1 MDKGTLNAA
10 FSCLEG
16 IYTNQNVGKHVSALL
31 QASRNSASHFLP
43 PYPLFPPLA
52 PPGAMP
58 APEDCAKKAHPPQ
71 QQQQQQQHQHQHQQ
85 HARVPTSGTSAKSE
99 RKSKRDLGTLSNDGW
114 VQGQEKFSWDGS
126 PVAAYNPATK
136 MFRCVACNTLGFLS
150 RIAEHYLGTHVNAKA
165 SIQSI
170 PSFSEFNQV
179 FQCPECPYS
188 SAWSRCV
195 RLHLG
200 KVHGIQNAPASLWRD
215 QPLLD
220 EILGIL
226 QNLKNLAEASNG
238 SGLVA
243 APATPGSVAE
253 KRYVCPR
260 CPYATD
266 RRDLYHRHENIH
278 KDDKPFHC
286 YVCFKLFNRADHV
299 KKHFLRIH
307 KNHPYDI
314 GLIRRHPPRTA
325 SSHVSPASSSSSSHG
340 PPPSQNGQ
348 WALAHANVGVPR
360 LPAGNC
366 GVADCSGALPGT
378 NGCSAGGAQS
388 WGFHN
393 PPSTLCGGGS
403 GGHGHMAK
411 VPGCLGAGPEGA
423 AKGKRGAAKAA
434 TSGESAASAAAK
446 TFACA
451 YCPWRGVDGWCLR
464 RHLNTHIKPFSC
476 PFCEYKAARSERLN
490 THVLKVHGKHLCNK
504 CHFAGED
511 SIALERHIK
520 ENHLS
525 SSLNDKSRMGCSLY
539 PPFPVR
545 APHPP
550 VPQPVDKC
558 KVEPCGCSANNGTSA
573 CSSNPKTQLGRN
585 GSRGSAGLP
594 CPQCSLVFPGSLSL
608 DTHLRLV
615 HSRSPPTVPSPTVF
629 PYRCVVCGFCSFTR
643 DTMVGHMRLHSGETL
658 RCRATDACC
667 RYSTP
672 FEEVLRK
679 HVGTEHGDDHAVA
692 RCPHCGLPCGSAQVL
707 ARHAAEGHH
716 SAVPRGR
723 CADCAVTL
731 LRHFGLVAEDSE
743 DAPCGVG
750 VTAELRGQRLKQSR
764 KQPTPRKV
772 VVCCSERCNQLQPS
786 SACSRRKRRR
796 PKMSPPQPLRS
807 IVCWRCKSEG
817 GSRPRRSFRCH
828 SSYLVHVYWCHS
840 RERHRCSRCGLGFK
854 HGYQSYLHARKQHS

>member
-31 QASRNSASHFLP
+31 QASRGSASHFLP

-52 PPGAMP
+52 PPLP
-58 APEDCAKKAHPPQ
+58 ATDDCAKKAHPPQ
-71 QQQQQQQHQHQHQQ
+71 QQQQLQQPQQPQQQQHQQHS
-85 HARVPTSGTSAKSE
+85 RVPSSGTSAKSE
-99 RKSKRDLGTLSNDGW
+99 RKAKRDPGASASDGW

-150 RIAEHYLGTHVNAKA
+150 RIAEHYLGTHVNAK
-165 SIQSI
+165 
-170 PSFSEFNQV
+170 V

-200 KVHGIQNAPASLWRD
+200 KVHGIQNVPASLWRD

-220 EILGIL
+220 EIMGLL
-226 QNLKNLAEASNG
+226 QNLKNLAES
-238 SGLVA
+238 SGGAGLAA
-243 APATPGSVAE
+243 APATPAVD

-314 GLIRRHPPRTA
+314 GLIRRHPPRSAT
-325 SSHVSPASSSSSSHG
+325 HTGHG
-340 PPPSQNGQ
+340 PSASGHHHSNNGQ
-348 WALAHANVGVPR
+348 WTHPAGAAR
-360 LPAGNC
+360 LPQPSNCAGP
-366 GVADCSGALPGT
+366 ADCSRALPVPT
-378 NGCSAGGAQS
+378 NGCPAGGAQA
-388 WGFHN
+388 WGFHAGN
-393 PPSTLCGGGS
+393 VPAVCSSTGPKA
-403 GGHGHMAK
+403 M
-411 VPGCLGAGPEGA
+411 GCPAALPQETT
-423 AKGKRGAAKAA
+423 AKGKRGGSGKAAATA
-434 TSGESAASAAAK
+434 TSGTAAAK

-511 SIALERHIK
+511 SIALERHVK

-545 APHPP
+545 PPHPP
-550 VPQPVDKC
+550 ISQPVDKC
-558 KVEPCGCSANNGTSA
+558 KIEPCGCSVPNGTSA
-573 CSSNPKTQLGRN
+573 CTSNSKPQVGPTEQRGLADCVSPGPARGREGGCRDDPN
-585 GSRGSAGLP
+585 
-594 CPQCSLVFPGSLSL
+594 SLA
-608 DTHLRLV
+608 
-615 HSRSPPTVPSPTVF
+615 TVF
-629 PYRCVVCGFCSFTR
+629 PYRCVVCGFCSFTQ
-643 DTMVGHMRLHSGETL
+643 DTMIAHMRLHSGQTL
-658 RCRATDACC
+658 RCRAMDACC
-667 RYSTP
+667 QYSTP
-672 FEEVLRK
+672 FEDVLRK
-679 HVGTEHGDDHAVA
+679 HVSTEHADDDAVA
-692 RCPHCGLPCGSAQVL
+692 RCPHCGMPCSSAKVL
-707 ARHAAEGHH
+707 TRHAAESHH
-716 SAVPRGR
+716 NLALKVR
-723 CADCAVTL
+723 CADCAVML
-731 LRHFGLVAEDSE
+731 LRHFGLVAEADTAVRVLA
-743 DAPCGVG
+743 APVLQ
-750 VTAELRGQRLKQSR
+750 VQRLKQSR
-764 KQPTPRKV
+764 KQPKPRKV
-772 VVCCSERCNQLQPS
+772 VVCCSDGCGKSQLG
-786 SACSRRKRRR
+786 SAAPRRRRKLRAPSRL
-796 PKMSPPQPLRS
+796 PLGKS
-807 IVCWRCKSEG
+807 SLSLSCHHCKLEG
-817 GSRPRRSFRCH
+817 GLRRKKAFRCH
-828 SSYLVHVYWCHS
+828 SSYLVHMYWCHL
-840 RERHRCSRCGLGFK
+840 RERHRCSRCGLGFR
-854 HGYQSYLHARKQHS
+854 HGYQCYLHSKKQHS

>member
-58 APEDCAKKAHPPQ
+58 APEDCAKKAHQPQQQ
-71 QQQQQQQHQHQHQQ
+71 QQQQQQQHQHH
-85 HARVPTSGTSAKSE
+85 HARVPTSGASAKSE
-99 RKSKRDLGTLSNDGW
+99 RKSKRDLGTSSNDGW

-150 RIAEHYLGTHVNAKA
+150 RIAEHYLGTHVNAK
-165 SIQSI
+165 
-170 PSFSEFNQV
+170 QV

-314 GLIRRHPPRTA
+314 GLIRRHPPRTG
-325 SSHVSPASSSSSSHG
+325 SSHASPVASSHG
-340 PPPSQNGQ
+340 PSTGQNGQ
-348 WALAHANVGVPR
+348 WALAHSNVGVPR
-360 LPAGNC
+360 LPTGSC
-366 GVADCSGALPGT
+366 GAADCSGVLPGT

-393 PPSTLCGGGS
+393 SPSTLCGGSG
-403 GGHGHMAK
+403 GGHGHVAK
-411 VPGCLGAGPEGA
+411 VPGCLGAAQEGA

-434 TSGESAASAAAK
+434 TSGGSAASAAAK

-550 VPQPVDKC
+550 APQPVDKC
-558 KVEPCGCSANNGTSA
+558 KVEPCGCSTNNGTSA
-573 CSSNPKTQLGRN
+573 CSSNPKTQLGHR
-585 GSRGSAGLP
+585 P
-594 CPQCSLVFPGSLSL
+594 
-608 DTHLRLV
+608 
-615 HSRSPPTVPSPTVF
+615 
-629 PYRCVVCGFCSFTR
+629 
-643 DTMVGHMRLHSGETL
+643 
-658 RCRATDACC
+658 
-667 RYSTP
+667 
-672 FEEVLRK
+672 
-679 HVGTEHGDDHAVA
+679 
-692 RCPHCGLPCGSAQVL
+692 
-707 ARHAAEGHH
+707 
-716 SAVPRGR
+716 
-723 CADCAVTL
+723 CADSRPAPGPPPELAPAL
-731 LRHFGLVAEDSE
+731 LAY
-743 DAPCGVG
+743 
-750 VTAELRGQRLKQSR
+750 
-764 KQPTPRKV
+764 
-772 VVCCSERCNQLQPS
+772 QLS
-786 SACSRRKRRR
+786 
-796 PKMSPPQPLRS
+796 
-807 IVCWRCKSEG
+807 SEG
-817 GSRPRRSFRCH
+817 
-828 SSYLVHVYWCHS
+828 
-840 RERHRCSRCGLGFK
+840 
-854 HGYQSYLHARKQHS
+854 

>member
-52 PPGAMP
+52 PPGTIP
-58 APEDCAKKAHPPQ
+58 AADDCAKKANTH
-71 QQQQQQQHQHQHQQ
+71 QQQHS
-85 HARVPTSGTSAKSE
+85 RVPSSGATVKSE
-99 RKSKRDLGTLSNDGW
+99 RKPKREPGSSPNDGW

-150 RIAEHYLGTHVNAKA
+150 RIAEHYLGTHVNAK
-165 SIQSI
+165 
-170 PSFSEFNQV
+170 QV

-238 SGLVA
+238 GGGSSGLVA
-243 APATPGSVAE
+243 APATPGLAAE

-314 GLIRRHPPRTA
+314 GLIRRHPPRTPSHA
-325 SSHVSPASSSSSSHG
+325 SHTSHVSPTSTAAHG
-340 PPPSQNGQ
+340 VTAIANQNGQ
-348 WALAHANVGVPR
+348 WALAHTNNAVVPR
-360 LPAGNC
+360 LSGGGCVA
-366 GVADCSGALPGT
+366 ADCSGALPGT
-378 NGCSAGGAQS
+378 NGCSAGGAAQN
-388 WGFHN
+388 WGFHSG
-393 PPSTLCGGGS
+393 PPTLCTGTGPKGDHGCGGPGGG
-403 GGHGHMAK
+403 GHDGE
-411 VPGCLGAGPEGA
+411 LS
-423 AKGKRGAAKAA
+423 KGKRGGAGKAGMSGGSSSA
-434 TSGESAASAAAK
+434 TAAAK

-511 SIALERHIK
+511 SIALERHVK

-539 PPFPVR
+539 PPDR
-545 APHPP
+545 
-550 VPQPVDKC
+550 K
-558 KVEPCGCSANNGTSA
+558 S
-573 CSSNPKTQLGRN
+573 
-585 GSRGSAGLP
+585 
-594 CPQCSLVFPGSLSL
+594 
-608 DTHLRLV
+608 
-615 HSRSPPTVPSPTVF
+615 
-629 PYRCVVCGFCSFTR
+629 VV
-643 DTMVGHMRLHSGETL
+643 
-658 RCRATDACC
+658 
-667 RYSTP
+667 
-672 FEEVLRK
+672 
-679 HVGTEHGDDHAVA
+679 
-692 RCPHCGLPCGSAQVL
+692 
-707 ARHAAEGHH
+707 
-716 SAVPRGR
+716 
-723 CADCAVTL
+723 
-731 LRHFGLVAEDSE
+731 
-743 DAPCGVG
+743 
-750 VTAELRGQRLKQSR
+750 
-764 KQPTPRKV
+764 
-772 VVCCSERCNQLQPS
+772 
-786 SACSRRKRRR
+786 
-796 PKMSPPQPLRS
+796 
-807 IVCWRCKSEG
+807 
-817 GSRPRRSFRCH
+817 
-828 SSYLVHVYWCHS
+828 
-840 RERHRCSRCGLGFK
+840 
-854 HGYQSYLHARKQHS
+854 

>member
-31 QASRNSASHFLP
+31 QASRGSASHFLP

-52 PPGAMP
+52 PPLP
-58 APEDCAKKAHPPQ
+58 ATDDCAKKAHLQQPQQPQQPQ
-71 QQQQQQQHQHQHQQ
+71 QQQQQQQQHS
-85 HARVPTSGTSAKSE
+85 RVPSSGTSAKSE
-99 RKSKRDLGTLSNDGW
+99 RKTKRDPGASSNDGW

-150 RIAEHYLGTHVNAKA
+150 RIAEHYLGTHVNAK
-165 SIQSI
+165 
-170 PSFSEFNQV
+170 QV

-220 EILGIL
+220 EIMGLL
-226 QNLKNLAEASNG
+226 QNLKNLAEASG
-238 SGLVA
+238 GAGLTA
-243 APATPGSVAE
+243 APATPAVD

-314 GLIRRHPPRTA
+314 GLIRRHPPRSA
-325 SSHVSPASSSSSSHG
+325 SHAAHG
-340 PPPSQNGQ
+340 PSASGHHHSNNGQ
-348 WALAHANVGVPR
+348 WGAHAAGTAR
-360 LPAGNC
+360 LPQPSNC
-366 GVADCSGALPGT
+366 TGPADCSRALPVPA
-378 NGCSAGGAQS
+378 NGCPAGGAQA
-388 WGFHN
+388 WGFHASGV
-393 PPSTLCGGGS
+393 PAVCSGGG
-403 GGHGHMAK
+403 GPKAM
-411 VPGCLGAGPEGA
+411 GCPTALPQETA
-423 AKGKRGAAKAA
+423 AKGKRGGTAKVAG
-434 TSGESAASAAAK
+434 TAASGTAAAK

-511 SIALERHIK
+511 SIALERHVK

-545 APHPP
+545 APHPSIS
-550 VPQPVDKC
+550 QPVDKC
-558 KVEPCGCSANNGTSA
+558 KIEPCGCSVTNGTSA
-573 CSSNPKTQLGRN
+573 CSSNSKPQVGLQQL
-585 GSRGSAGLP
+585 S
-594 CPQCSLVFPGSLSL
+594 
-608 DTHLRLV
+608 
-615 HSRSPPTVPSPTVF
+615 
-629 PYRCVVCGFCSFTR
+629 
-643 DTMVGHMRLHSGETL
+643 
-658 RCRATDACC
+658 
-667 RYSTP
+667 
-672 FEEVLRK
+672 
-679 HVGTEHGDDHAVA
+679 
-692 RCPHCGLPCGSAQVL
+692 
-707 ARHAAEGHH
+707 
-716 SAVPRGR
+716 
-723 CADCAVTL
+723 
-731 LRHFGLVAEDSE
+731 
-743 DAPCGVG
+743 
-750 VTAELRGQRLKQSR
+750 
-764 KQPTPRKV
+764 
-772 VVCCSERCNQLQPS
+772 
-786 SACSRRKRRR
+786 
-796 PKMSPPQPLRS
+796 
-807 IVCWRCKSEG
+807 SEG
-817 GSRPRRSFRCH
+817 
-828 SSYLVHVYWCHS
+828 
-840 RERHRCSRCGLGFK
+840 
-854 HGYQSYLHARKQHS
+854 